1 MSAPLEEVE
10 APRRTVSVIVPVRDE
25 APNVTALVD
34 QLRHALVGRLYEIL
48 FVDDRSQDETV
59 DILARLA
66 ANDSRI
72 RIVRLRAQSG
82 KASALSAGFREARGD
97 VIATIDGDLQDDP
110 ADLPGMISRLDEGYD
125 LVSGW
130 KVPRRDPFRR
140 RLASKVFNWFVR
152 RVSGLGIHDVNC
164 GIKVY
169 TSECIAGVVNDC
181 VGDMHRFLPVFA
193 HSRGFR
199 VGEVIVNHRAR
210 VHGKSRYG
218 IERYARGAL
227 DLVTTLLIAR
237 FANRPMHLLG
247 GLGLKAVLLAGA
259 AFAWY
264 GADHVWFGSSASR
277 MPAVIG
283 AVLLILGTQAIL
295 TGLVAEALV
304 HRHQWPIAYT
314 TILALPNTQAAPRPS
329 SLVLLPTRAP
339 EPEPSEV

>member
-1 MSAPLEEVE
+1 MAAPIEE
-10 APRRTVSVIVPVRDE
+10 ADGSRRTVSVIVPVRDE
-25 APNVTALVD
+25 APNLTTLVE
-34 QLRHALVGRLYEIL
+34 QVRHALAGRLYEIL

-59 DILARLA
+59 DVLARLA
-66 ANDSRI
+66 ANDSRL

-82 KASALSAGFREARGD
+82 KAAALSAGFREARGD

-110 ADLPGMISRLDEGYD
+110 ADLPGMIARLDEGYD

-130 KVPRRDPFRR
+130 KVPRRDPLRR

-152 RVSGLGIHDVNC
+152 RASGLGIHDVNC

-169 TSECIAGVVNDC
+169 TSECVAGVVNDC

-199 VGEVIVNHRAR
+199 VGEIIVNHRAR

-218 IERYARGAL
+218 MERYARGAL

-247 GLGLKAVLLAGA
+247 GLGLKALILSGG
-259 AFAWY
+259 AFAWH
-264 GADHVWFGSSASR
+264 GAAHLWFGSTSGTLA
-277 MPAVIG
+277 AIG
-283 AVLLILGTQAIL
+283 TVLLILGAQAIL

-304 HRHQWPIAYT
+304 HRHRWPIAYT
-314 TILALPNTQAAPRPS
+314 TILALPNTQAVPRPS
-329 SLVLLPTRAP
+329 SLVLLPTRAE